1 MGIASIMRA
10 VFYICSLACAIFV
23 TREYTANEWEKTV
36 SDIKL
41 TTSKAVE
48 AGLNGILNKERAERD
63 RANSLEVKHYVLT
76 RESEDMRRDN
86 DRLVDELA
94 RVRGEGKGGNGADE
108 RICKA
113 AGAGSADDKAAGI
126 WISKESARAI
136 LDIAAEADIAAIYAG
151 TCHEFVTGL
160 DRNE

>member
-1 MGIASIMRA
+1 MGLASIMKA
-10 VFYICSLACAIFV
+10 FFYIFSVGCAILI
-23 TREYTANEWEKTV
+23 TREYTTNEWEKTV
-36 SDIKL
+36 SDMKL
-41 TTSKAVE
+41 ATSKAVE
-48 AGLNGILNKERAERD
+48 AGLNGILSKERAERD

-76 RESEDMRRDN
+76 RESEDMRRNN

-94 RVRGEGKGGNGADE
+94 RVRGEGGGGDGADE

-113 AGAGSADDKAAGI
+113 AGAGSADGKAPGI

-136 LDIAAEADIAAIYAG
+136 LDIAAEADLAAIYAG

-160 DRNE
+160 DR